1 MEARMVTLTP
11 KPTDID
17 ELAAFWTDAVVAE
30 ITAQPG
36 NRGFVLL
43 KDTANARVIGLS
55 LWDSTADAEA
65 SGPTFRR
72 HMEAVGEYLADPPH
86 AVIAAVAAPAA
97 GALTG

>member
-11 KPTDID
+11 KPGDID
-17 ELAAFWTDAVVAE
+17 DLAAFWTEPVVAE

-43 KDTANARVIGLS
+43 KDTGNARVIGLS
-55 LWDSTADAEA
+55 LWDSTPDAEA

-72 HMEAVGEYLADPPH
+72 HMEAVGKYLADAPH
-86 AVIAAVAAPAA
+86 ALIAEVAASAA